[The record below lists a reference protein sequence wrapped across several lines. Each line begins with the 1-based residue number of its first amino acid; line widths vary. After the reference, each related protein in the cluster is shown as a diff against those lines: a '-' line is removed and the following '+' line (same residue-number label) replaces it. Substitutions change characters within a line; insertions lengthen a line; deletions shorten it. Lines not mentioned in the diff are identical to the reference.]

1 MYTKK
6 HTLIF
11 LTNSNLKPPNNF
23 TLYRKSNALN
33 KSLALEK
40 DCINTVFYFLLN
52 PTYLVFLENAKIAS
66 NIGPSNH
73 NPKPNPIPFLN
84 PSAKVNLV

>member
-1 MYTKK
+1 MYTS
-6 HTLIF
+6 F
-11 LTNSNLKPPNNF
+11 LTNIKF
-23 TLYRKSNALN
+23 KSNALN